1 MKTLLTYLT
10 HPHVGAW
17 NLRERHLEH
26 LSRQFPGFR
35 VVNCLHSKDF
45 IERLPEAEAVIVWYF
60 KREWLDRAGRLE
72 WIATPAAGREWI
84 DLPPESDLPVHFGG
98 FHGMM
103 IAESVLGAIF
113 HFCKAFELSRH
124 MQKQKKWA
132 RIKISQ
138 QIGSLYR
145 ARVTILGFGRIGT
158 TIGRVL
164 KPFGCALTG
173 VKRTPSGPPDYFAE
187 GDRIVTADA
196 LDTVLGET
204 DHLILVLPG
213 GADTDGLFTARHFS
227 LLPEHARLYN
237 VGRGNVYREADLVH
251 ALREKQIA
259 GAYLDVFHEEPLPES
274 SPLWEFDNVLIQP
287 HLSAASP
294 QYLDLFV
301 EELTDRL
308 NQLKE

>member
-10 HPHVGAW
+10 HPHVGTW
-17 NLRERHLEH
+17 NLQDRHLEQ
-26 LSRQFPGFR
+26 LSRHFPGVN

-45 IERLPEAEAVIVWYF
+45 IERLPEADAAMVWYF
-60 KREWLDRAGRLE
+60 KREWLERAPGLQ
-72 WIATPAAGREWI
+72 WIATPAAGRGWI

-103 IAESVLGAIF
+103 IAESVAGAMF
-113 HFCKAFELSRH
+113 YFCKAFELSRR
-124 MQKQKKWA
+124 MQDKKKWA

-138 QIGSLYR
+138 QITSLYR
-145 ARVTILGFGRIGT
+145 ARVTVLGFGRIGR

-164 KPFGCALTG
+164 KPFGCVLTG
-173 VKRTPSGPPDYFAE
+173 VKRTPAEAPDYFTGA
-187 GDRIVTADA
+187 DRIVTADR

-204 DHLILVLPG
+204 DHLVLVLPG
-213 GADTDGLFTARHFS
+213 GPETDGLLTARHFG
-227 LLPEHARLYN
+227 LLPQHARLYN
-237 VGRGNVYREADLVH
+237 VGRGNVYREEDLVH
-251 ALREKQIA
+251 ALREGHIA
-259 GAYLDVFHEEPLPES
+259 QAYLDVFGEEPLPEM

-301 EELTDRL
+301 EELIGK
-308 NQLKE
+308 LKG